1 MLSRNKT
8 YSNTSQVLQRNE
20 SLFYNKNMLIA
31 GNIDDDYPL
40 HLEELA
46 NSATFCFSD
55 YRYYSALHNK
65 FKNSESYFTDHY
77 QGGTKNRAKF
87 DLLLILM

>member
-1 MLSRNKT
+1 MLTRNKT

-20 SLFYNKNMLIA
+20 SLFCNKNMLIA

-40 HLEELA
+40 HLETLA

-55 YRYYSALHNK
+55 YRYFCALNNRLK
-65 FKNSESYFTDHY
+65 QSESYFTDNY
-77 QGGTKNRAKF
+77 QDDRN
-87 DLLLILM
+87 LICY